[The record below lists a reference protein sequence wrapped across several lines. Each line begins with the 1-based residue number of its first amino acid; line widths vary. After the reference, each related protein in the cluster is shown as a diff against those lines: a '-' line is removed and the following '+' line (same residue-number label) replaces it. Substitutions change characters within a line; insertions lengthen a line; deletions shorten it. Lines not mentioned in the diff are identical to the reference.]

1 MEQDSRKMVD
11 ENSKKLAFV
20 VVILSVFVFALFGFA
35 PIA

>member
-1 MEQDSRKMVD
+1 MEQDSKKKVD

-20 VVILSVFVFALFGFA
+20 VVILSLFVFALFGFA